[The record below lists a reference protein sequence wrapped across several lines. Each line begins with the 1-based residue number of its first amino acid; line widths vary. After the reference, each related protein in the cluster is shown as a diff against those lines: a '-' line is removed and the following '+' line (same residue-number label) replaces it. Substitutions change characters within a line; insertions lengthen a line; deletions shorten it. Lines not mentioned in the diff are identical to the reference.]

1 MKAFREL
8 VLALKGL
15 NREREGNPFCCCD
28 CAIDN
33 PNMHGEHSSHCKYI
47 RQLITSSES
56 ELARLEKAK
65 VFKGRFSSCIMQF
78 APKGQ
83 HMSICP
89 DYKGKRVKIIV
100 MEVE

>member
-56 ELARLEKAK
+56 ELARMENAISSEG
-65 VFKGRFSSCIMQF
+65 VFYGNEDEAIKLTALFSTRML
-78 APKGQ
+78 
-83 HMSICP
+83 
-89 DYKGKRVKIIV
+89 KGKRVKIMI